1 MKELKTQ
8 STFKKDMKK
17 VEKYPNFPP
26 ELLKEYIRTLLKGE
40 KLPVEARDHKLSK
53 SSPRQYQGLR
63 DFHLTPD
70 ICVLYRREDSRIT
83 LVRIGK
89 HNNLDLTEEEFR
101 ISKNC

>member
-53 SSPRQYQGLR
+53 SSPSQYQGLR

-70 ICVLYRREDSRIT
+70 ICVPYRREDSRIT

-89 HNNLDLTEEEFR
+89 HNNLDLTEEEI
-101 ISKNC
+101 ISSENS